1 MTFPLEVT
9 PVFLSLTVRP
19 PCPSRQSFSDSSL
32 CCYHAVSFNYF
43 LKARLYWHTSS
54 QIHELASLISPSL
67 PKLGKEKILAVIKLG
82 VL

>member
-19 PCPSRQSFSDSSL
+19 PCPSMQSFSDSSL

-43 LKARLYWHTSS
+43 LKARLYWHTSC
-54 QIHELASLISPSL
+54 QIHELARLISPSL
-67 PKLGKEKILAVIKLG
+67 PKLGKEKILAIIKVR